1 MTTTNGNTGPDRT
14 VNGGANGAVDPNAG
28 TILPIDI
35 TDTMQ
40 DAYLDY
46 AMSVIVARALPD
58 VRDGLKPVHR
68 RILYAMYQDLHLTYN
83 KPHKKSARIVGE
95 VLGKYHPHGDT
106 AVYDAM
112 VRMAQEFSLRYPLI
126 DGQGNFGSVD
136 GDNAAAMRYTEARLD
151 QISNLM
157 LEDLEKDTVNWH
169 DNFDNSL
176 REPDVL
182 PAALPNL
189 LINGASGIA
198 VGMATN
204 VPPHNLGEV
213 VDALCY
219 MIDHYDE
226 LDELTVEHLTRF
238 IKGPDFPTGGILYRY
253 RQDKKGEEEHD
264 AVIQGY
270 SVGKARL
277 IVQAKAHFEEMSRN
291 RSRIVITELPYQTN
305 KTTLIERIASLV
317 RDGKIEGITDL
328 RDESDRTGM
337 RVVIE
342 LTRNVEPKDILADLF
357 KYTPLQQTFGMQM
370 LALVDGQPRLLG
382 LKRVLHLFIQ
392 HREEIIRR
400 RSEYELA
407 RAKERAHIL
416 EGLLKALDIL
426 DEVIAV
432 IRKSQRVETARTN
445 LMSEF
450 GFSEIQAQAI
460 LDMQLRRLAAL
471 ERKKLQEEYKALT
484 KRIKY
489 LEDLLAH
496 PEKILGVIRE
506 DLLAIKDEY
515 GDTRRTQIVDRT
527 KGTLTSTDLL
537 PEQNVWVAVGGN
549 GELHRQDV
557 TRVSSTALKRSGS
570 GSQVGL
576 FTANTRDYL
585 YLMDERGQCRR
596 ISIHEIPQDG
606 RPKHLAELTEF
617 SRRDNITAAISVP
630 RLTADE
636 SDGYLFFVTEQG
648 MVKRVALTDFI
659 GAGALDPIVMNV
671 DEKDRICSVFRTSG
685 SEDVILVSS
694 GGKAIRFAEDAVR
707 SMGLAAGG
715 VSGFKLGKGQRV
727 VYAAPVDPAGEL
739 LTATEKGFLKRTPL
753 SDYPTQGRNGGGVVT
768 HKLNAKSGEVT
779 AALLLISEL
788 APDDPVA
795 TVSQKNKLVMLSLSQ
810 IPQMGRNVQ
819 GKQIVPVG
827 VGDRIVAVQILRM
840 PPDDA
845 GPNGDLDIDGG
856 GASATGTNG
865 SQATKKATP
874 AAQRGRARAP
884 SKKRAAATTA
894 TAAGIATGKSTGRRR
909 KRVAQ
914 SAAQEASA
922 KSKPARSTKQNA
934 SPAKRSQAKKSPTT
948 AAKSKTQSTAGSTKK
963 SAATKKQAASKK
975 TASSKSSSA
984 AKSTTKQ
991 STATKSTASKRA
1003 ASSKSSATAKP
1014 ATKSTAAA
1022 KPAKQSTASKSTA
1035 SKRAASGKSSATA
1048 KPATK
1053 STAAAKSTAKSA
1065 KQSTATK
1072 STASKR
1078 AASGKSSATA
1088 KPATKSTA
1096 TAKSTATKS
1105 TASKRAASG
1114 KSSAT
1119 AKPATKSTAAA
1130 KQTGTGTTAA
1140 GSDNA
1145 KSAKAKTAKRTS
1157 DKLKTVASVVDAS
1170 KKPAK

>member
-1 MTTTNGNTGPDRT
+1 MERVESIPMTTTNGSTGPDRA
-14 VNGGANGAVDPNAG
+14 VNGGANGAVDPNVG

-157 LEDLEKDTVNWH
+157 LEDLEKDTVDWH

-337 RVVIE
+337 RIVIE

-370 LALVDGQPRLLG
+370 LALVDGQPRMLG

-407 RAKERAHIL
+407 RARERAHIL

-450 GFSEIQAQAI
+450 GFTEIQAQAI

-515 GDTRRTQIVDRT
+515 GDARRTQIVDRT

-557 TRVSSTALKRSGS
+557 TRVSSTALKRSGN

-659 GAGALDPIVMNV
+659 VASALDPIVMNV
-671 DEKDRICSVFRTSG
+671 DQKDRLCTVFRTNG
-685 SEDVILVSS
+685 NEDVILVSS

-739 LTATEKGFLKRTPL
+739 ITATEKGFLKRTPL

-779 AALLLISEL
+779 AALLLISGL

-795 TVSQKNKLVMLSLSQ
+795 TLSQKNKLVMLSLSQ

-827 VGDRIVAVQILRM
+827 IGDRIVTVQILRM
-840 PPDDA
+840 PPDNA

-856 GASATGTNG
+856 DAGATGSNG
-865 SQATKKATP
+865 SQTTKTATP
-874 AAQRGRARAP
+874 TAQRNRARAP

-894 TAAGIATGKSTGRRR
+894 TAAGVATGKSTGRRR

-948 AAKSKTQSTAGSTKK
+948 AAKSKTQSTAGSTKQ
-963 SAATKKQAASKK
+963 SAAAKKQAASKK
-975 TASSKSSSA
+975 TASSTSSSA
-984 AKSTTKQ
+984 AKSAAKK
-991 STATKSTASKRA
+991 STATKSTASKRT

-1014 ATKSTAAA
+1014 ATKSTA
-1022 KPAKQSTASKSTA
+1022 T
-1035 SKRAASGKSSATA
+1035 
-1048 KPATK
+1048 
-1053 STAAAKSTAKSA
+1053 AKSTAKSA

-1078 AASGKSSATA
+1078 TASSKSSATA
-1088 KPATKSTA
+1088 KPATKPTAAAKSTA
-1096 TAKSTATKS
+1096 KSTAKSAKQSTATKS
-1105 TASKRAASG
+1105 TASKRTASG

-1119 AKPATKSTAAA
+1119 AK
-1130 KQTGTGTTAA
+1130 QTGTGTAVA

-1145 KSAKAKTAKRTS
+1145 KSTKTKTAKRTS
-1157 DKLKTVASVVDAS
+1157 DKLKTVASVVGAS